1 MPEIKSADK
10 LLGTENVSLKRDSPS
25 TLLSVKDQIEAG
37 KEYIK
42 KNINTEFGDPDE
54 EDDELDEAVSVP
66 EKPMETDGDEEEEEE
81 DGEDSDATQ
90 PDCKKPDDAKSENC
104 DKTVSASECP
114 ECQSRKRKKTGG
126 FPFGRDPATASA
138 QPKKPKEDP
147 KTHWGKFQRHY
158 ADKFKDLNSTQ
169 VSTAIARV
177 YYVPVHSKDGTAT
190 QKSLERLIR
199 ETHEF
204 IQPWA
209 KSIPDDENGEKKAK
223 ARREWTQELLRD
235 AIVNHHIS
243 THGKPKDDKSVAEK

>member
-1 MPEIKSADK
+1 MSEVKSVDK
-10 LLGTENVSLKRDSPS
+10 LPAAENVSTKRDNPN

-42 KNINTEFGDPDE
+42 KNMNAEFGDPDE
-54 EDDELDEAVSVP
+54 EDYELDVTATVP
-66 EKPMETDGDEEEEEE
+66 EKPILETDSDEEEEE

-90 PDCKKPDDAKSENC
+90 PDRKKPDDVKEE
-104 DKTVSASECP
+104 KPVSASECP

-126 FPFGRDPATASA
+126 FPFGRDPAAASA

-243 THGKPKDDKSVAEK
+243 THGKPKDDKSVVEK